1 MLRSEPSPVRVPPCT
16 SPRVAALLCA
26 LTLAGTGFGAHAQDA
41 GACTAMRNVKLE
53 GATLEITA
61 AEHLPAGNAPAP
73 GPGYQ
78 GPLPA
83 HCRVEGVL
91 ERRRGVDGVEYGI
104 RFALALPDRW
114 SGRFLFQGGG
124 GLNGSVNPPLG
135 AAAAGAT
142 PALARGF
149 AVVSTD
155 SGHRGAGFDRGFF
168 ADQDATLNFLFAA
181 NPKVAQ
187 VAKRL
192 IDVYYRKPADHSYFV
207 GCSTGGRE
215 AMMMSQRYPTTFDG
229 IEIGRAHV

>member
-1 MLRSEPSPVRVPPCT
+1 MS
-16 SPRVAALLCA
+16 
-26 LTLAGTGFGAHAQDA
+26 GAD
-41 GACTAMRNVKLE
+41 
-53 GATLEITA
+53 
-61 AEHLPAGNAPAP
+61 
-73 GPGYQ
+73 
-78 GPLPA
+78 
-83 HCRVEGVL
+83 
-91 ERRRGVDGVEYGI
+91 GI

-229 IEIGRAHV
+229 IVAGAPAMRTGRSKEAIPIYQQAITHAEEADRLAPSRRRVICSTRSSRLAPRSSCPKPIRR